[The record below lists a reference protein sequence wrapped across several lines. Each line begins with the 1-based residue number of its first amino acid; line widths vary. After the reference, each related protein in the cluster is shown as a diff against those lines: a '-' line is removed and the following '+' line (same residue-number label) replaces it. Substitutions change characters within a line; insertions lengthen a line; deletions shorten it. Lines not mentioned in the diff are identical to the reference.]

1 MLSRIVATAGIAV
14 VATVW
19 MSSMAVAQTPLPRT
33 VLTIHWGSEDFPGTS
48 VADAAIREA
57 LQSRA
62 DAPVN
67 YYAEYLESET
77 FPSEPATL
85 ALRDYIRRKFEG
97 RRIDVVVANT
107 TPALQFV
114 IRFRERTVSSC
125 ADRLSRRPH
134 TRADRTTQSC
144 RNYRRAERLR
154 AGRDTRPGAEAAPL
168 GETCVRRRASADCRG
183 LRRQRYEQRSAGFR
197 SG

>member
-1 MLSRIVATAGIAV
+1 M
-14 VATVW
+14 
-19 MSSMAVAQTPLPRT
+19 
-33 VLTIHWGSEDFPGTS
+33 LTIHWGSEDFPGTA

-57 LQSRA
+57 LQSRD

-114 IRFRERTVSSC
+114 IRFREELFPRCRSSFLPAYTG
-125 ADRLSRRPH
+125 ADC
-134 TRADRTTQSC
+134 TAQSG
-144 RNYRRAERLR
+144 RNYWSAE
-154 AGRDTRPGAEAAPL
+154 
-168 GETCVRRRASADCRG
+168 
-183 LRRQRYEQRSAGFR
+183 
-197 SG
+197 